1 MLLEQERIDV
11 VKYCKKLI
19 TAGLTT
25 GTGGNISILN
35 REKGLYA
42 MSPSGMDYFETEPE
56 DVVVMDLEGQVVE
69 GKRKP
74 SSEHALHRIFY
85 TRRDDIDAV
94 VHTHSTYCTVLAT
107 LREGLPASNYLIAFA
122 GPDVRCS
129 AYASYGTPELA
140 EVAFEAMQDR
150 QAALMANHGMVAGA
164 RTIAGAFNIADQI
177 EQCAKVYVLARAIG
191 KPVLLDEEEMERMMV
206 RFRDDYG
213 QKNMKKA

>member
-42 MSPSGMDYFETEPE
+42 MSPSGMDYFETQPE
-56 DVVVMDLEGQVVE
+56 DVVVMDLDGNVVD

-85 TRRDDIDAV
+85 TDRDDLDAIV
-94 VHTHSTYCTVLAT
+94 QLPDRFCRAGNP
-107 LREGLPASNYLIAFA
+107 LRRIRLL
-122 GPDVRCS
+122 R
-129 AYASYGTPELA
+129 
-140 EVAFEAMQDR
+140 
-150 QAALMANHGMVAGA
+150 HAGA
-164 RTIAGAFNIADQI
+164 RQSD
-177 EQCAKVYVLARAIG
+177 L
-191 KPVLLDEEEMERMMV
+191 
-206 RFRDDYG
+206 
-213 QKNMKKA
+213 